1 MVQKCSVGN
10 MPTKTTTPK
19 KTKIKQGEF
28 WTAKQRDGHSIHE
41 VSYRACYKPQLPGYF
56 IDRYAKPGE
65 WIYDPFMGRGTTL
78 IEAKLRGYNVVG
90 NDVNP
95 LSEILTAPRL
105 CLQSMEEIEDRILK
119 TELPTS
125 KIEDE
130 DLLVFFES
138 KTLQELYGWR
148 SYFKTRQQSKD
159 FDNIDAWLQMVAC
172 NRLTG
177 HSKGFFSVYTLP
189 PNQATTLASQRKIN
203 EKRQQVPEYRDTK
216 ALILK
221 KSKSL
226 LRNPLPEN
234 YDSTR
239 STLLC
244 RSADSTP
251 EIPDESV
258 QLIITSPPFLDIVN
272 YVGDNWLRN
281 WFCQCE
287 PEPGKLWQLRKL
299 EDWTEKMTA
308 SLCEMSRILKP
319 DGRIALEVGEV
330 RKGKL
335 KLEEQIVL
343 AGKAA
348 GLNVEYTLI
357 NTQSFTKTANCWGVQ
372 NNTRGTNS
380 NRIVLFSK

>member
-1 MVQKCSVGN
+1 
-10 MPTKTTTPK
+10 MPTKTSTPP
-19 KTKIKQGEF
+19 KTRIKQGEF

-78 IEAKLRGYNVVG
+78 IEAKLNGYNVVG

-95 LSEILTAPRL
+95 LSGILTAPRL
-105 CLQSMEEIEDRILK
+105 CLQSIEAIEKRIQEIE
-119 TELPTS
+119 LPQRVV
-125 KIEDE
+125 EDE
-130 DLLVFFES
+130 DLLVFFER
-138 KTLQELYGWR
+138 KTLEELYGWR
-148 SYFKTRQQSKD
+148 SYFKSRQFEGI
-159 FDNIDAWLQMVAC
+159 FDSIDAWLQMVAC

-189 PNQATTLASQRKIN
+189 PNQATTLNAQRKIN
-203 EKRQQVPEYRDTK
+203 GKRQQTPEYRDTK
-216 ALILK
+216 ALIFK

-226 LRNPLPEN
+226 LRHSLPEN
-234 YDSTR
+234 YDSTD

-244 RSADSTP
+244 RSADKTP
-251 EIPDESV
+251 ELPDESI

-308 SLCEMSRILKP
+308 SLKEMSRVLKA

-343 AGKAA
+343 AGQAA
-348 GLNVEYTLI
+348 GLKVEYTLI
-357 NTQSFTKTANCWGVQ
+357 NTQNFTKTANCWGVQ

-380 NRIVLFSK
+380 NRIVIFSK

>member
-1 MVQKCSVGN
+1 
-10 MPTKTTTPK
+10 MPTKTRTLS

-41 VSYRACYKPQLPGYF
+41 VSYRACYKPQLPAYF
-56 IDRYAKPGE
+56 IDRYAEPGE

-105 CLQSMEEIEDRILK
+105 CLQDLNAIQNRIENLQL
-119 TELPTS
+119 EPLP
-125 KIEDE
+125 IEDE
-130 DLLVFFES
+130 DLLVFFQA
-138 KTLQELYGWR
+138 KTLQELYAWR
-148 SYFKTRQQSKD
+148 HYFKSRRQAGT
-159 FDNIDAWLQMVAC
+159 FDSIDAWIQMVAC

-189 PNQATTLASQRKIN
+189 PNQATTLNAQRRIN
-203 EKRQQVPEYRDTK
+203 EKRQQKAEYRDTK
-216 ALILK
+216 ELIFK

-226 LRNPLPEN
+226 LRHPLPEN

-244 RSADSTP
+244 RSADHTP
-251 EIPDESV
+251 ELPDESV

-287 PEPGKLWQLRKL
+287 PEAGKLWQLRKL
-299 EDWTEKMTA
+299 EDWTAKMVA
-308 SLCEMSRILKP
+308 SLREMSRVLKP
-319 DGRIALEVGEV
+319 NGRIALEVGEV

-335 KLEEQIVL
+335 KLEEQIIL
-343 AGKAA
+343 AGQAA
-348 GLNVEYTLI
+348 GLKVEYTLI
-357 NTQSFTKTANCWGVQ
+357 NTQNFTKTANCWGVQ

>member
-1 MVQKCSVGN
+1 
-10 MPTKTTTPK
+10 MPTSLATKRTTP
-19 KTKIKQGEF
+19 IKQGEF

-41 VSYRACYKPQLPGYF
+41 VSYRACYKPQLPAYF
-56 IDRYAKPGE
+56 IDRYATPGE

-78 IEAKLRGYNVVG
+78 IEAKLRGYNVIG

-95 LSEILTAPRL
+95 LSTILTAPRL
-105 CLQSMEEIEDRILK
+105 CAQDLESISERIESIQ
-119 TELPTS
+119 LP
-125 KIEDE
+125 KAEIEDE
-130 DLLVFFES
+130 DLLVFFQAQ
-138 KTLQELYGWR
+138 TLKELYGWR
-148 SYFKTRQQSKD
+148 SYFKKQHASGA
-159 FDNIDAWLQMVAC
+159 FDTIDAWLQMVAC

-189 PNQATTLASQRKIN
+189 PNQATTLNSQRKIN
-203 EKRQQVPEYRDTK
+203 EKRKQAPEYRNTK
-216 ALILK
+216 ELILK

-226 LRNPLPEN
+226 LRHELPRD
-234 YDSTR
+234 YDQTQ

-244 RSADSTP
+244 RSADATP
-251 EIPDESV
+251 EIPNASV
-258 QLIITSPPFLDIVN
+258 QLIVTSPPFLDIVN

-287 PEPGKLWQLRKL
+287 PQPGKLWQLRKL
-299 EDWTEKMTA
+299 EDWTEKMID
-308 SLCEMSRILKP
+308 SLKEMSRVLKP

-343 AGKAA
+343 AGQAA
-348 GLNVEYTLI
+348 GLKVEYTLI
-357 NTQSFTKTANCWGVQ
+357 NSQNFTKTANCWGVR

-380 NRIVLFSK
+380 NRIVVFKK

>member
-1 MVQKCSVGN
+1 M
-10 MPTKTTTPK
+10 TTTLITPTQR
-19 KTKIKQGEF
+19 KTPVRQGEF

-41 VSYRACYKPQLPGYF
+41 ISYRACYKPQLPAYF
-56 IDRYAKPGE
+56 IKRYAKPGDL
-65 WIYDPFMGRGTTL
+65 IYDPFMGRGTTL
-78 IEAKLRGYNVVG
+78 VEAKLHGHPVIG

-95 LSEILTAPRL
+95 LSTLLTAPRL
-105 CLQSMEEIEDRILK
+105 CTQDLDTITARLERI
-119 TELPTS
+119 TLPAAS
-125 KIEDE
+125 IEDE
-130 DLLVFFES
+130 ELLVFFQAD
-138 KTLQELYGWR
+138 TLRELYGWR
-148 SYFKTRQQSKD
+148 HYFQNRQAENTYDSV
-159 FDNIDAWLQMVAC
+159 DAWIQMVAC

-189 PNQATTLASQRKIN
+189 PNQATTINAQRKIN
-203 EKRQQVPEYRDTK
+203 TKRSQHPEYRDTK

-226 LRNPLPEN
+226 LRHGLPKD
-234 YDSTR
+234 YDATR

-244 RSADSTP
+244 RSADATP
-251 EIPDESV
+251 EIKDASV
-258 QLIITSPPFLDIVN
+258 QLIVTSPPFLDIVN
-272 YVGDNWLRN
+272 YKGDNWLRN

-308 SLCEMSRILKP
+308 SLQEMARVLKP
-319 DGRIALEVGEV
+319 EGRIALEVGEV

-343 AGKAA
+343 AGLDA
-348 GLNVEYTLI
+348 GLQVEHTLI
-357 NTQSFTKTANCWGVQ
+357 NTQSFTKTANCWGVR

-380 NRIVLFSK
+380 NRIVVFSK

>member
-1 MVQKCSVGN
+1 
-10 MPTKTTTPK
+10 MPTTTSTPSTTT
-19 KTKIKQGEF
+19 IKQGEF

-65 WIYDPFMGRGTTL
+65 WVYDPFMGRGTTL
-78 IEAKLRGYNVVG
+78 IEAKLKGHNVIG

-105 CLQSMEEIEDRILK
+105 CLQEIAQIEHRIENIQLPKVEIEN
-119 TELPTS
+119 
-125 KIEDE
+125 E
-130 DLLVFFES
+130 DLLVFFER
-138 KTLQELYGWR
+138 KTLEELYGWR
-148 SYFKTRQQSKD
+148 SYFKARQTSGE
-159 FDNIDAWLQMVAC
+159 FDSVDAWLQMVAC

-189 PNQATTLASQRKIN
+189 PNQATTLSAQRKIN
-203 EKRQQVPEYRDTK
+203 EKRKQSPEYRDTK
-216 ALILK
+216 SLVLK

-226 LRNPLPEN
+226 LRQALPED
-234 YDSTR
+234 YDRTR
-239 STLLC
+239 STLIC
-244 RSADSTP
+244 RSADATP

-258 QLIITSPPFLDIVN
+258 QLIVTSPPFLDIVN

-287 PEPGKLWQLRKL
+287 PEAGKLWQLRKL

-308 SLCEMSRILKP
+308 SLKEMSRVLKP

-335 KLEEQIVL
+335 KLEEQIIL
-343 AGKAA
+343 AGQAA

-357 NTQSFTKTANCWGVQ
+357 NTQNFTKTANCWGVR

>member
-1 MVQKCSVGN
+1 M
-10 MPTKTTTPK
+10 
-19 KTKIKQGEF
+19 
-28 WTAKQRDGHSIHE
+28 HE

-125 KIEDE
+125 SIEDE